1 VTAQRAFVGI
11 AALLACCC
19 AAVTILWCQRMT
31 AMGGMSMPGGWTM
44 SMAWMRLP
52 GQSLPGAASS
62 YLAMWI
68 AMMIAMMSP
77 AILPLLARHR
87 LAMAARG
94 ETRPGWLASVL
105 GVGYLLVWAV
115 VGLATYAIGLVL
127 ATAGM
132 AWPRM
137 AGAAPVAAAVVLLV
151 AGALQCSAWKSRQ
164 LDCCRQLPA
173 GHCTPATGFAAAL
186 RAGMRLGVQCAGCC
200 TGLTA
205 ALLVL
210 GVMDLRVMAGVT
222 VATTIERLAPAHRPA
237 ARAVGAALVVAGV
250 LLLARVAVGG

>member
-11 AALLACCC
+11 TALLAGCC
-19 AAVTILWCQRMT
+19 AAVTILCCQRMA

-52 GQSLPGAASS
+52 GQSWPGAASS
-62 YLAMWI
+62 YLGMWI
-68 AMMIAMMSP
+68 AMMVAMMSP

-87 LAMAARG
+87 LAMAASG
-94 ETRPGWLASVL
+94 ETRPGWLASAL

-115 VGLATYAIGLVL
+115 VGLATHAIGLLL

-132 AWPRM
+132 AWPRI
-137 AGAAPVAAAVVLLV
+137 ASAAPVAAAAVLLV
-151 AGALQCSAWKSRQ
+151 AGALQCSAWKARQ

-173 GHCTPATGFAAAL
+173 GHCTLPTGVATAL
-186 RAGMRLGVQCAGCC
+186 RAGMRLGVRCAGCC

-222 VATTIERLAPAHRPA
+222 IATTIERLAPAHRPA
-237 ARAVGAALVVAGV
+237 ARAIGAALLAAGV
-250 LLLARVAVGG
+250 LLLARVAAGG